1 MMAVTW
7 MAVTSMAVTS
17 MTMTSMTMTSRSDRC
32 IGAALH
38 RFHDA
43 TQEQG
48 NVLFHNP

>member
-1 MMAVTW
+1 MRGHD
-7 MAVTSMAVTS
+7 TSMAFTS
-17 MTMTSMTMTSRSDRC
+17 MAMTSRSDRC

-48 NVLFHNP
+48 DVLFHNP